1 MTKARDAKGKDIA
14 TDLIENEIITM
25 WFFKHLMPRN
35 NKNLGEMDKFLGRC
49 KLLKLS
55 KEEIE
60 SPNCPMIDKDI

>member
-1 MTKARDAKGKDIA
+1 MTKARDAKGKDTA
-14 TDLIENEIITM
+14 VDLIENEIIIT
-25 WFFKHLMPRN
+25 WYFKHLMPTN

>member
-1 MTKARDAKGKDIA
+1 
-14 TDLIENEIITM
+14 
-25 WFFKHLMPRN
+25 MPTN

-60 SPNCPMIDKDI
+60 SPNCPMMDKDI